1 MWMSIPHG
9 LGDVIEN
16 DDNEWSETRTQSI
29 SWDGSPEE
37 QVRTTTSSVAREF
50 FVAVLILPLTF

>member
-1 MWMSIPHG
+1 MG
-9 LGDVIEN
+9 YGDVIEN